1 MSELQYT
8 SVDRII
14 SKFHRDLRGTDVNES
29 DMIEWIGEALEFLKV
44 PQIQDQAIAFIEVKN
59 HHAEIPKG
67 FQMVL
72 QIARNNHWE
81 EKKDICTPKVII
93 DEITETNED
102 CLDCGPCSDNIL
114 VTDCNGFILDNNN
127 IIDYKPQF
135 DLKLNYQYWK
145 NSSYYKRQYT
155 PVRLANHTLFN
166 SIVCK
171 EKVDDCIGCIDEYTI
186 VGTTE
191 KRIRCS
197 FENGQIAM
205 SYLKNAIDEETGY
218 PLVPDQ
224 ISYITAISY
233 YIKWKIAEWYSW
245 SGRDGF
251 EQKADKAQQNWTHY
265 VKQAKNW
272 AKMPKSI
279 DDYQDLLEQTHY
291 LIPNHK
297 KYYGFFGNLG
307 KSQELNFN
315 KHNTEYKNHHSVI
328 SPSFVRNDNCN
339 STIIKNNTIIKE
351 DNWDSSEW

>member
-8 SVDRII
+8 TVNRII
-14 SKFHRDLRGTDVNES
+14 AKLHRDISGTDMNES
-29 DMIEWIGEALEFLKV
+29 NLIEWIGEALEFLKV

-72 QIARNNHWE
+72 QIARNNYWE
-81 EKKDICTPKVII
+81 EKKCSPCEIIKDINQ
-93 DEITETNED
+93 ESENE
-102 CLDCGPCSDNIL
+102 CVECNTCKEIL
-114 VTDCNGFILDNNN
+114 VTNCNGFILDGQD
-127 IIDYKPQF
+127 IVDYKPQF

-191 KRIRCS
+191 KIIRCS

-315 KHNTEYKNHHSVI
+315 K
-328 SPSFVRNDNCN
+328 
-339 STIIKNNTIIKE
+339 
-351 DNWDSSEW
+351 